1 MDEGD
6 FVTAGEVLAR
16 MDTSVLEAQRRDA
29 EAQLARAEIAV
40 ETARSLV
47 RQREA
52 ERAAAEAVVAQRE
65 AASEATRKRLARTE
79 EAGAKGYGAH
89 PAAR

>member
-16 MDTSVLEAQRRDA
+16 MDTSVLEAQRREA
-29 EAQLARAEIAV
+29 EAIAV